1 MAVLEVA
8 SVMGSSAWMDD
19 DVFRRTMP
27 LYDQTADWLAE
38 LRVAIGT
45 GRILRGNGG
54 KKVTQPKTAA
64 DILIAHTSLYGAA
77 HGAGAIEEESVQWA
91 SDLARTAAPM
101 ECAAEGTFSV
111 KFALT
116 WISDKLRVTQPPRV
130 LSLREASFVST
141 GNGDVSIDAADASD
155 ATVSGVAKEEAR
167 GVLEAW
173 ISLGALRIT
182 GRGGEEEEEEDL
194 SVLFSPTRAA
204 TAYVTLPPLKWVEAG
219 RTETQKTTSDAA
231 FSVLFRLNVPGIEA
245 GGVHGCYGGLLLR
258 TCKSSSLSL
267 SICLSLSLSLCLSL
281 SLSGHILT

>member
-1 MAVLEVA
+1 MASA
-8 SVMGSSAWMDD
+8 MGSSAWMDD

-45 GRILRGNGG
+45 GQILRGNGG

-64 DILIAHTSLYGAA
+64 EILIAHTSLYGVA

-111 KFALT
+111 AFALT
-116 WISDKLRVTQPPRV
+116 WISEKLRVAQPPRV
-130 LSLREASFVST
+130 LSLRALSCVST
-141 GNGDVSIDAADASD
+141 GNGDVSIDAADTSD
-155 ATVSGVAKEEAR
+155 ATVSTVSGVAKEEAR

-258 TCKSSSLSL
+258 TCESSSLSR
-267 SICLSLSLSLCLSL
+267 SLSLSLFRDTGHCVVPYISC
-281 SLSGHILT
+281 SGRT